1 MLSQQSPSC
10 TLLVTMGIVVQD
22 VLSCWHG
29 KISGVYLFI
38 FCVYNIFPNGGRIEQ
53 IVPWVLWIRPDT
65 SMLSMFMEYTRSGKG
80 QRALCALYTQLLR
93 TPVLLCV
100 GRHWPNTESKIKSI
114 ESCSHVYRNLSI
126 CLLWFWLLSLIH
138 FLLMKRWHCDL
149 VLREFDLGKLAQE
162 WKW

>member
-53 IVPWVLWIRPDT
+53 IVPASVAAPGGT
-65 SMLSMFMEYTRSGKG
+65 
-80 QRALCALYTQLLR
+80 
-93 TPVLLCV
+93 
-100 GRHWPNTESKIKSI
+100 
-114 ESCSHVYRNLSI
+114 
-126 CLLWFWLLSLIH
+126 
-138 FLLMKRWHCDL
+138 
-149 VLREFDLGKLAQE
+149 LGSQE
-162 WKW
+162 DS

>member
-53 IVPWVLWIRPDT
+53 IVP
-65 SMLSMFMEYTRSGKG
+65 
-80 QRALCALYTQLLR
+80 
-93 TPVLLCV
+93 
-100 GRHWPNTESKIKSI
+100 
-114 ESCSHVYRNLSI
+114 
-126 CLLWFWLLSLIH
+126 
-138 FLLMKRWHCDL
+138 
-149 VLREFDLGKLAQE
+149 
-162 WKW
+162 